1 MFGGRPSD
9 PRYRVVRLSGE
20 EHRIL
25 IAGSGIP
32 VVIPFQGT
40 GLPLIETTKNPILLY
55 CKRFLHCK
63 AQGRWAFARGWLF
76 VCGLAANVC
85 LGVVLYL
92 LCHIILWEL

>member
-32 VVIPFQGT
+32 VVIPFQD
-40 GLPLIETTKNPILLY
+40 LPNKVADKKSYTSKVLESSEYNETIQYFSLI
-55 CKRFLHCK
+55 
-63 AQGRWAFARGWLF
+63 
-76 VCGLAANVC
+76 
-85 LGVVLYL
+85 
-92 LCHIILWEL
+92 

>member
-32 VVIPFQGT
+32 VVIPFQD
-40 GLPLIETTKNPILLY
+40 LPNKVAERK
-55 CKRFLHCK
+55 KLH
-63 AQGRWAFARGWLF
+63 
-76 VCGLAANVC
+76 
-85 LGVVLYL
+85 
-92 LCHIILWEL
+92 I